1 MKKFLLIAALSA
13 TAFGTSSVMASPT
26 GTTEKNTLGV
36 QEIRDSSLHN
46 TRAAQ
51 EVFRTVRG
59 VYALDDGTTLY
70 LYRNSGA
77 FVAEV
82 SGQAPVEVLAT
93 KAGTLVA
100 ANGAAE
106 LKFVRNSGGQV
117 ANVVLT
123 KQ

>member
-1 MKKFLLIAALSA
+1 MKKFLLIAALGA
-13 TAFGTSSVMASPT
+13 AAFGTSSVMASPT
-26 GTTEKNTLGV
+26 GNTDKNTLGI

-46 TRAAQ
+46 ARAAQ

-70 LYRNSGA
+70 LYQNSNA

-82 SGQAPVEVLAT
+82 SGKAPVEVLAT

-100 ANGAAE
+100 ANRAAE
-106 LKFVRNSGGQV
+106 LKFVRTAGGQV
-117 ANVVLT
+117 ANVVFT
-123 KQ
+123 KL

>member
-1 MKKFLLIAALSA
+1 MKKFLLIAALGA
-13 TAFGTSSVMASPT
+13 AAFGTSSVMASPT
-26 GTTEKNTLGV
+26 GNTDKNTLGI

-46 TRAAQ
+46 ARAAQ

-70 LYRNSGA
+70 LYQNSNA

-82 SGQAPVEVLAT
+82 SGKAPVEVLAT

-106 LKFVRNSGGQV
+106 LRFVRNAGGQV
-117 ANVVLT
+117 ANVVFT
-123 KQ
+123 KL